1 MKYPNGIP
9 TDSPSTEPLR
19 PARISPVQKRELV
32 VRIANTPH
40 LNRSVR
46 LTELLTYLVERSIG
60 EVAEGLREQ
69 EIGTNVFGRDPNY
82 DTGQDNIVRV
92 QVSQLRKKLESYFSQ
107 EGSKEPV
114 VIEIPRGGYLP
125 IFLERNVLPPSPT
138 ELDQA
143 APARGESALLTLLLL
158 ATTLFFIGLSIWLWN
173 RPSPLA
179 PTETRQQEREGIRT
193 TAIAALW
200 EVLLNKGQ
208 QTDLVLADST
218 LTILQDH
225 GGNPLSLDEVLQRKF
240 ADALPPNLT
249 EDERSRTL
257 AIVDRRYTSLSD
269 VELVGKVLQLRQPD
283 QPVPI
288 LTIAR
293 DYQMRA
299 FKTNNVILLGSK
311 RSNPWVEL
319 LEPSMNFRFH
329 YPDGQRDP
337 IILNTNP
344 RPGEEKTYLSTFQ
357 DARFSVVA
365 LLPTPSRT
373 GAVLILQ
380 GDNAI
385 STEAAGEFICSE
397 EHLGAFFTQIGYP
410 YQSPDRPAPPW
421 FEVLLQTEQLQG
433 ATRSFRIVGYRTVR
447 M

>member
-1 MKYPNGIP
+1 MRNPNGIA
-9 TDSPSTEPLR
+9 TDSPSTEPLQ
-19 PARISPVQKRELV
+19 PAKLSPTQKRELV
-32 VRIANTPH
+32 SRIANAPH

-92 QVSQLRKKLESYFSQ
+92 QVSQLRKKLESYFSL

-114 VIEIPRGGYLP
+114 LIEIPRGGYLP
-125 IFLERNVLPPSPT
+125 IFLERNEPLPSPT
-138 ELDQA
+138 EPDLTT
-143 APARGESALLTLLLL
+143 PVKGESALLILLLF

-173 RPSPLA
+173 RPSPL
-179 PTETRQQEREGIRT
+179 PLPVTRSKTEEIPRS
-193 TAIAALW
+193 TAIQALW
-200 EVLLNKGQ
+200 EVLLKKGQ
-208 QTDLVLADST
+208 QTDLILADST
-218 LTILQDH
+218 LTILQDQ

-240 ADALPPNLT
+240 ADALPPNLSD
-249 EDERSRTL
+249 DERARTL

-319 LEPSMNFRFH
+319 LEPRMNFHFH

-344 RPGEEKTYLSTFQ
+344 RPGEEKTYFSTFQ

-365 LLPTPSRT
+365 YLPTPSRN

-397 EHLGAFFTQIGYP
+397 EHLGAFFAQIGYP

-433 ATRSFRIVGYRTVR
+433 ATRSFRIVGYRTAK